1 MKQIR
6 GKKMIALA
14 TVFIILAIILLYLSV
29 ELILCNNAVKQ
40 AYKRLEA
47 YNAQSIELSSG
58 KMTYVDSGAAMTQ

>member
-47 YNAQSIELSSG
+47 YNEQ
-58 KMTYVDSGAAMTQ
+58 